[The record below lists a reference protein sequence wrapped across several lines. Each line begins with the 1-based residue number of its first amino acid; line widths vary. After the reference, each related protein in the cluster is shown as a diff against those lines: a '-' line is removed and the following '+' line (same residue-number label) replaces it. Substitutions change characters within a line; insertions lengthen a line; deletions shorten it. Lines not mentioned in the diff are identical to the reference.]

1 MNLWEDWYN
10 TFSKEERTF
19 LELLARKVW
28 NIGKNELLLDDL
40 LKSEELKYY
49 LSSNSIKGPY
59 ERLKNLGWVS
69 RYIKDMS
76 ISIGFTVEGMLLY
89 IIGNQ
94 LQKHIPK
101 IDTVY
106 INEEIK
112 KGNKF
117 KISCLEA
124 FLKLQAI
131 NDDMSLITAL
141 IDEG

>member
-1 MNLWEDWYN
+1 
-10 TFSKEERTF
+10 
-19 LELLARKVW
+19 
-28 NIGKNELLLDDL
+28 
-40 LKSEELKYY
+40 
-49 LSSNSIKGPY
+49 
-59 ERLKNLGWVS
+59 VS

-106 INEEIK
+106 INEELK
-112 KGNKF
+112 KGNKL

-124 FLKLQAI
+124 FLKVQAV
-131 NDDMSLITAL
+131 NADMSLITAL
-141 IDEG
+141 IDEGEEDLDISITPLFQFMKIYGVDKTLLLLLEKVTDNDWKALIKLNDLLDKLQEQMTRFIETYFPSDD